1 MNISY
6 ICNELN
12 DKKMNNYEL
21 NRLIGDTN
29 HASNMKVID
38 ILSDG
43 KPEDRFQTVEEALI
57 QIRRN
62 QKDVRTLLDDY
73 FKKNQIAKSSQD

>member
-1 MNISY
+1 
-6 ICNELN
+6 
-12 DKKMNNYEL
+12 
-21 NRLIGDTN
+21 
-29 HASNMKVID
+29 MKVID